1 MGERRLEE
9 LIYIGARRLIENDKK
24 HSFVS
29 SEEFFVNN
37 APLEA
42 NTIIFGVSP
51 YLYQKRNNLP
61 NKVNFKDIEKKISM
75 LTYKKI
81 IFLSSASVY
90 GFNNNK
96 NMFSEKDDL
105 LGTTTYAEEKIRFE
119 SMIIQRSKKIN
130 SSCIIMR
137 IAGLYELNP
146 NIYRID
152 NFLDK
157 IFFNLRDKKK
167 VKLNLFHAGNQ
178 IRNFCSINF
187 LKKVI
192 DNLICNHDDSVIYN
206 VANTSSIK
214 LINLIQKLN
223 YYLKTPLHIDM
234 QISTESFI
242 HNSLN
247 CSALL
252 RDYPE
257 LSYLVIDEDKLAKI
271 IAG

>member
-105 LGTTTYAEEKIRFE
+105 LGTTPYAEEKIRFE
-119 SMIIQRSKKIN
+119 SMIMQRSKKIN

-167 VKLNLFHAGNQ
+167 SN
-178 IRNFCSINF
+178 
-187 LKKVI
+187 
-192 DNLICNHDDSVIYN
+192 
-206 VANTSSIK
+206 
-214 LINLIQKLN
+214 
-223 YYLKTPLHIDM
+223 
-234 QISTESFI
+234 
-242 HNSLN
+242 
-247 CSALL
+247 
-252 RDYPE
+252 
-257 LSYLVIDEDKLAKI
+257 
-271 IAG
+271 